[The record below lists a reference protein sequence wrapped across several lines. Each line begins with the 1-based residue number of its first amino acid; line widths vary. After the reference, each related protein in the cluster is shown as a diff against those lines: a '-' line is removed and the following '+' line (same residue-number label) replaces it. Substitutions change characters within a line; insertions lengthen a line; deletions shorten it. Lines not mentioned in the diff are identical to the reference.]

1 MTFAALALVAGTLLS
16 APDPQADAVL
26 SRRKTAYIQ
35 GNFAAALDH
44 AEEEYRVRTAHPRP
58 HDQALCDAI
67 EAGWQI
73 TSERLASPTQTHGW
87 HERHRQHCLATHE
100 GEVSHQYQTGL
111 AALVESRLDDA
122 WDAFQTAIALAREHQ
137 LPLYEAS
144 ALAKLTEL
152 AARFGDPDILD
163 LAFDDT
169 LAAGRRALADDP
181 VVNPRHIA
189 AHYNTL
195 GWSLL
200 LRVEAGH
207 TIRRSPGELL
217 LAALRIYEGLP
228 DGDAMQA
235 HSVRVNLAVAAT
247 QRADPHAAL
256 AHLAPIVLSDL
267 NPDDRLWYRIA
278 EARSHL
284 ALGRW
289 RPAERAIRAVADL
302 ARHAEPGRIGEWTW
316 HAHMLRGALHEARH
330 RPAAALLAYSA
341 AEAAVDEHLTAR
353 TLGPAVHQALDDF
366 AASARRSIALQ
377 HANGDLA
384 GALCTVRRVRTRG
397 LRTLADVA
405 AAQQPGVAR
414 KLADLDRQADQCHRE
429 MSTRRSR
436 CVAAVES
443 DRREL
448 QSSIELGHRARATT
462 CDDLTPPAEDE
473 LLLAFYRLGD
483 GWIALAQD
491 SRATR
496 SHARDAR
503 DPRAFAKATLDV
515 FAAEIE
521 RASRVRILATGEM
534 HAIDFHLL
542 PWRGEPLIAHAPV
555 VYSLDLPAALA
566 PADPTRG
573 AVVLGSNP
581 AADLLRVDRESSLVG
596 RALEQHGLRV
606 ESFTGAG
613 SVTREALRAALAGGL
628 ELLHFAGHNVI
639 TPTWDVWGAGLL
651 LEDEA
656 VLSVE
661 TILWQTNPATTPR
674 TIVLS
679 ACNSGLADDMTID
692 GGIGVAQAFLLRGTQ
707 SVIGTTA
714 PISDETAYAMS
725 EALYS
730 EWPSITPFDGPSQLA
745 AAQLRLI
752 RAGHSILEIGKFR
765 IWSR

>member
-16 APDPQADAVL
+16 APDPKAEEVRI
-26 SRRKTAYIQ
+26 RRKTAYSQ

-44 AEEEYRVRTAHPRP
+44 AEEEYRVRSAHPRP

-73 TSERLASPTQTHGW
+73 TSERIASPIELDGW
-87 HERHRQHCLATHE
+87 RERHRQHCLTTPE
-100 GEVSHQYQTGL
+100 GEVSHQYQMGL

-122 WDAFQTAIALAREHQ
+122 WDAFQTAIALAREHR

-163 LAFDDT
+163 QAFDDT
-169 LAAGRRALADDP
+169 LAVGRRALAEAP
-181 VVNPRHIA
+181 VANARHIA

-289 RPAERAIRAVADL
+289 RPAEQAIRAVADL
-302 ARHAEPGRIGEWTW
+302 ARHAGPGRVGEWTW
-316 HAHMLRGALHEARH
+316 HAHMLLGTLHEARD

-341 AEAAVDEHLTAR
+341 AEAAVDQHLTGHSLR
-353 TLGPAVHQALDDF
+353 PAVHQALDDF

-377 HANGDLA
+377 HSDGDLA
-384 GALCTVRRVRTRG
+384 GALCTVRRARTRG
-397 LRTLADVA
+397 LRSLAAVVV
-405 AAQQPGVAR
+405 AQQPAVAR
-414 KLADLDRQADQCHRE
+414 KLAELDRQADQCHRE
-429 MSTRRSR
+429 MSTRRSH
-436 CVAAVES
+436 CVAAVER

-448 QSSIELGHRARATT
+448 QSAVELGHPTRATT
-462 CDDLTPPAEDE
+462 CDDLTPPADHE
-473 LLLAFYRLGD
+473 LLLAFYRLDD

-496 SHARDAR
+496 SYTQGTR
-503 DPRAFAKATLDV
+503 DPGAFAKAALDV

-555 VYSLDLPAALA
+555 TYSLDLPAPLA
-566 PADPTRG
+566 PADPSHH

-581 AADLLRVDRESSLVG
+581 TADLSRVDRESSLVG
-596 RALEQHGLRV
+596 RTLEQHGLRV
-606 ESFTGAG
+606 DSFTGAG
-613 SVTREALRAALAGGL
+613 SVTRDALRSALAGDL

-639 TPTWDVWGAGLL
+639 TSTWDVWGTGLL
-651 LEDEA
+651 LEDQV
-656 VLSVE
+656 VLSVGS
-661 TILWQTNPATTPR
+661 ILWQTNPANAPQ

-692 GGIGVAQAFLLRGTQ
+692 GGVGVAQAFLLRGTQ
-707 SVIGTTA
+707 FVIGTTA

-725 EALYS
+725 EAMYS
-730 EWPSITPFDGPSQLA
+730 EWPLIKPFDGPSRLS

-752 RAGHSILEIGKFR
+752 RTGHSILEIGKFR